1 MKESKYIILGLA
13 LYLIPI
19 LLFGDFRNVYQWI
32 LLPITIFI
40 LYWRMKSKDRKFD
53 SYINGALLGLFLGMY
68 GLNTF
73 SMQINKSIIDISF
86 TYSNILGY
94 WVSFLSYFL
103 LHSIYRHKIKEKQL
117 KEFDYDW
124 TKIEREQKIDAILNK
139 W

>member
-1 MKESKYIILGLA
+1 
-13 LYLIPI
+13 
-19 LLFGDFRNVYQWI
+19 
-32 LLPITIFI
+32 
-40 LYWRMKSKDRKFD
+40 MKSKDRKFD